1 MNTVIFWASCRYS
14 AHTQNLTL
22 MPHYLTLHKN
32 IASNNV
38 PLLLLLLKTKLGD
51 PSLSGASVTEA
62 TYIFKIILV

>member
-1 MNTVIFWASCRYS
+1 
-14 AHTQNLTL
+14 

-38 PLLLLLLKTKLGD
+38 PLLLLLLLKTKLGD